1 MTKRLYR
8 SERSKVLG
16 GVCGGLGEYFDLDPT
31 LIRLF
36 AVLALFFSDGAVF
49 IAYIVAWIVMPERE
63 TETAAQEGAS
73 APPPPPQQTVRA
85 PIDPTW
91 HSFLPGV
98 ILIALGGLL
107 LVREYFYWYDM
118 GDIWPVLL
126 ILVGLGL
133 IIFKGTRRDESEV
146 PVNGTGADG
155 QTANGQNGGSA
166 L

>member
-8 SERSKVLG
+8 SSRSKVLG
-16 GVCGGLGEYFDLDPT
+16 GVCGGLGEYFDIDPT

-49 IAYIVAWIVMPERE
+49 LAYIVGWIIMPLE
-63 TETAAQEGAS
+63 ETASPRS
-73 APPPPPQQTVRA
+73 AEA
-85 PIDPTW
+85 PIPTPRPIVADVQNDPAW

-107 LVREYFYWYDM
+107 LVREYFYWYDL
-118 GDIWPVLL
+118 GDFWPVLL
-126 ILVGLGL
+126 IALGVCL
-133 IIFKGTRRDESEV
+133 IVFKGTHRSYSET
-146 PVNGTGADG
+146 PADSRGVNGKTV
-155 QTANGQNGGSA
+155 NGQNGGNA

>member
-8 SERSKVLG
+8 SSKSKVLG
-16 GVCGGLGEYFDLDPT
+16 GVCGGLGDYFEIDPT

-49 IAYIVAWIVMPERE
+49 LAYIVGWIIMPLRE
-63 TETAAQEGAS
+63 TESTDSGKADA
-73 APPPPPQQTVRA
+73 APPPLSAGVQY
-85 PIDPTW
+85 DPAW

-107 LVREYFYWYDM
+107 LVREYFYWYDL

-126 ILVGLGL
+126 IVLGLGL
-133 IIFKGTRRDESEV
+133 IVFKGTRRNHAETSLNATT
-146 PVNGTGADG
+146 VNG
-155 QTANGQNGGSA
+155 QPANGQNGGSS